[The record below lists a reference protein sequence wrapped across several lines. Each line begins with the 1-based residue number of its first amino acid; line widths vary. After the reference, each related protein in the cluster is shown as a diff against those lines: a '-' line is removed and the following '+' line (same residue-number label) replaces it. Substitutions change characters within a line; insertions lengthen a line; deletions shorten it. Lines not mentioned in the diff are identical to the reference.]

1 MTVSLPLLEGLW
13 RRPVASEKVV
23 KEALHRYQAA
33 KYIARWCS
41 KKRCQRNLNQS
52 REQQQQLQSG
62 ESRRKKRRIE
72 SAPAAPQPAPARVPP
87 LPAALSSHSYE
98 HWLFQALDSQTLSV
112 RQLAARILLRHKPPV
127 DALLDHLQATT
138 PSLGDV
144 QCFGLLIELSG
155 IHLRAWKWAS
165 RQIRRLACNHRSHYP
180 TRLVLLIH
188 YCHAVSLIQTEDKRR
203 LFRDFIWSSPP
214 MLSNF
219 IAAHTMIIEQAPARG
234 IHLATRLLAKLLDPN
249 PTSSLPN
256 NKIHSESVDL
266 ASSAA
271 TATAAAT
278 TTTTTNPRTL
288 RPAVDRFDTEQVDM
302 ETIEEEEEEDEE
314 EEEEEGEELD
324 DEEEEE
330 EEKYEQNI
338 PPEEEE
344 VDSVHDDDEDDDED
358 VDDHHDE
365 DQDDGNDDAHDDTHE
380 NNVEMVSL
388 WPRLLF
394 MDWNFISH

>member
-1 MTVSLPLLEGLW
+1 
-13 RRPVASEKVV
+13 
-23 KEALHRYQAA
+23 
-33 KYIARWCS
+33 
-41 KKRCQRNLNQS
+41 
-52 REQQQQLQSG
+52 
-62 ESRRKKRRIE
+62 
-72 SAPAAPQPAPARVPP
+72 
-87 LPAALSSHSYE
+87 
-98 HWLFQALDSQTLSV
+98 
-112 RQLAARILLRHKPPV
+112 
-127 DALLDHLQATT
+127 
-138 PSLGDV
+138 
-144 QCFGLLIELSG
+144 
-155 IHLRAWKWAS
+155 
-165 RQIRRLACNHRSHYP
+165 
-180 TRLVLLIH
+180 
-188 YCHAVSLIQTEDKRR
+188 
-203 LFRDFIWSSPP
+203 

-249 PTSSLPN
+249 PTSSLPS

-302 ETIEEEEEEDEE
+302 ETIEEEEEDDE

-358 VDDHHDE
+358 VDDHNDE

-388 WPRLLF
+388 WPCLLLWTGTSYRTNARS
-394 MDWNFISH
+394 DGS